1 MKLEKKLNIKLDNV
15 IINNIDVDDYVTKD
29 EYNSKVEELNTTKED
44 LIKTETELSNSQL
57 ELDSTKEILIEKES
71 ELNSTKSELSETKSE
86 LSNTKIELD
95 NTKETLTSTQSEL
108 NSTKS
113 ELDEVTEDL
122 NEANIKIEELK
133 NEVIDWSQIG
143 YTQMPQLIS
152 DGFEYAKIIVSNA
165 SYYND
170 STTFENDMQLV
181 YFPTIDWS
189 NVSMFNYKFANC
201 SRLQYVGKINGN
213 KMNPNFTY
221 TFQNCPA
228 LHTIELLELDY
239 AVINF
244 TTFNGS
250 DYVTNL
256 TCTNLGKIF
265 RSTTFQFG
273 NLQYWSYQTM
283 IDSLLNYSYDRSG
296 ETDIITIELHAD
308 AKARLTD
315 ADIAAITAK
324 GYTIA

>member
-1 MKLEKKLNIKLDNV
+1 MKLEKKLDIKLDNV
-15 IINNIDVDDYVTKD
+15 IINNINVNDYVTKD
-29 EYNSKVEELNTTKED
+29 EYNSKVEELNTTKE
-44 LIKTETELSNSQL
+44 
-57 ELDSTKEILIEKES
+57 ELDNTEI
-71 ELNSTKSELSETKSE
+71 ELSETKETLSE
-86 LSNTKIELD
+86 TKEELD
-95 NTKETLTSTQSEL
+95 NTKV
-108 NSTKS
+108 
-113 ELDEVTEDL
+113 ELDE
-122 NEANIKIEELK
+122 ANTKIKELK
-133 NEVIDWSQIG
+133 SSLIDWSELG
-143 YTQMPQLIS
+143 YSERPSLID

-165 SYYND
+165 PYYND
-170 STTFENDMQLV
+170 NTTFENDRQLV

-189 NVSMFNYKFANC
+189 NVSRFNYKFANC

-228 LHTIELLELDY
+228 LHTIELIELDY

-244 TTFNGS
+244 TTFNGT
-250 DYVTNL
+250 DYLTNL

-265 RSTTFQFG
+265 QSTTFQLG
-273 NLQYWSYQTM
+273 NLQFWSYQTM

>member
-15 IINNIDVDDYVTKD
+15 IINNINVDDYVPID
-29 EYNSKVEELNTTKED
+29 EYNSKIEELNDTKED
-44 LIKTETELSNSQL
+44 LIKTETELSKSQL

-71 ELNSTKSELSETKSE
+71 ELNSTKSELSETQSE

-95 NTKETLTSTQSEL
+95 NTKETLTSTKEEL
-108 NSTKS
+108 NTTKT
-113 ELDEVTEDL
+113 ELVEAKEEV
-122 NEANIKIEELK
+122 EELK
-133 NEVIDWSQIG
+133 SLSIDWSELG
-143 YTQMPQLIS
+143 YSERPSLID
-152 DGFEYAKIIVSNA
+152 DGVEYAKIIVSNA
-165 SYYND
+165 PYYNNN
-170 STTFENDMQLV
+170 TTFENDMQLV

-228 LHTIELLELDY
+228 LHTIELIELDY

-265 RSTTFQFG
+265 YSTVFQFG
-273 NLQYWSYQTM
+273 NLQYWSYDTM

-315 ADIAAITAK
+315 ADIAAITLK

>member
-1 MKLEKKLNIKLDNV
+1 MNTTTDKLNKL
-15 IINNIDVDDYVTKD
+15 
-29 EYNSKVEELNTTKED
+29 LQTKEA
-44 LIKTETELSNSQL
+44 IKTAIKAKNVPVADSDPFSSYSSKIESITSGGGTG
-57 ELDSTKEILIEKES
+57 LDWS
-71 ELNSTKSELSETKSE
+71 ELGY
-86 LSNTKIELD
+86 
-95 NTKETLTSTQSEL
+95 
-108 NSTKS
+108 
-113 ELDEVTEDL
+113 
-122 NEANIKIEELK
+122 LK
-133 NEVIDWSQIG
+133 RPSLID
-143 YTQMPQLIS
+143 

-165 SYYND
+165 AYYNNN
-170 STTFENDMQLV
+170 TTFENDMQLV

-189 NVSMFNYKFANC
+189 NISMFNYKFANC

-250 DYVTNL
+250 DYLTNL

-265 RSTTFQFG
+265 QSTTFQFG
-273 NLQYWSYQTM
+273 NIQYWSYQTM

-296 ETDIITIELHAD
+296 ETDNNH
-308 AKARLTD
+308 
-315 ADIAAITAK
+315 
-324 GYTIA
+324 

>member
-1 MKLEKKLNIKLDNV
+1 MKLEKKLDIKLDNV
-15 IINNIDVDDYVTKD
+15 IINNINVNDYVTKD
-29 EYNSKVEELNTTKED
+29 EYNSKVEELNITKED
-44 LIKTETELSNSQL
+44 LI
-57 ELDSTKEILIEKES
+57 
-71 ELNSTKSELSETKSE
+71 
-86 LSNTKIELD
+86 NTKIELSE
-95 NTKETLTSTQSEL
+95 TKETLTSTKEEL
-108 NSTKS
+108 DDTKT
-113 ELDEVTEDL
+113 ELDE
-122 NEANIKIEELK
+122 ANTKIEELK
-133 NEVIDWSQIG
+133 SLSIDWSELG
-143 YTQMPQLIS
+143 YSERPSLID

-165 SYYND
+165 PYYND
-170 STTFENDMQLV
+170 NTTFENDRQLV

-189 NVSMFNYKFANC
+189 NVSRFNYKFANC

-228 LHTIELLELDY
+228 LHTIELIELDY

-244 TTFNGS
+244 TTFNGT
-250 DYVTNL
+250 DYLTNL

-265 RSTTFQFG
+265 QSTTFQLG
-273 NLQYWSYQTM
+273 NLQFWSYQTM

-315 ADIAAITAK
+315 ADIAAITLK

>member
-1 MKLEKKLNIKLDNV
+1 MKLEKKLDIKLDNV
-15 IINNIDVDDYVTKD
+15 IINNINVNDYVPVD
-29 EYNSKVEELNTTKED
+29 EYNSKVEELNITKED

-71 ELNSTKSELSETKSE
+71 ELNSTKSELSETQSE

-113 ELDEVTEDL
+113 EL
-122 NEANIKIEELK
+122 NEANTKIEELK
-133 NEVIDWSQIG
+133 KEVIEWSQIG
-143 YTQMPQLIS
+143 YTQMPQLIN

-165 SYYND
+165 PYYND
-170 STTFENDMQLV
+170 NTTFENDMQLV

-189 NVSMFNYKFANC
+189 NVSRFNYKFANC

-265 RSTTFQFG
+265 HSTTFQFG